1 MGFFSDLKEDLSQVV
16 NELRPEELLKAP
28 MSDLNQDKKVSEDTL
43 IKEAAVEMVK
53 NVTAQLQSR
62 EVLTEQMPD
71 TAEVTESTEGQEAQE
86 PYSIQEL
93 QETQKFQ
100 EPQALQD
107 IQTLQETQE
116 LQTQQKSQNVEAIET
131 VTVTEAEEKDVDRQS
146 VIAADM
152 TIAGDIVS
160 ESSVELKG
168 SINGNIDIA
177 GKLIISGY
185 VTGDSKAAEVVAEG
199 AKINGNIYSSGA
211 VRIGASSVVI
221 GNVIANGATI
231 AGAIKGDIDVKG
243 PVVLEASAIVKGNIK
258 SQSVRI
264 NDGAVIDGM
273 CSQCYAE
280 INPAAFFDDFTPEL
294 KNTKI

>member
-28 MSDLNQDKKVSEDTL
+28 VSDLNQDKKVSEDTL
-43 IKEAAVEMVK
+43 IKEATVEMVK

-71 TAEVTESTEGQEAQE
+71 TAEATESTEGQEAQK

-131 VTVTEAEEKDVDRQS
+131 ITEAAEKDVDRQS

-221 GNVIANGATI
+221 GNVIANGDTI

>member
-28 MSDLNQDKKVSEDTL
+28 VSDLNQDKKVSEDTL

-71 TAEVTESTEGQEAQE
+71 TAEATESTEGQEAQK

-131 VTVTEAEEKDVDRQS
+131 ITEAAEKDVDRQS